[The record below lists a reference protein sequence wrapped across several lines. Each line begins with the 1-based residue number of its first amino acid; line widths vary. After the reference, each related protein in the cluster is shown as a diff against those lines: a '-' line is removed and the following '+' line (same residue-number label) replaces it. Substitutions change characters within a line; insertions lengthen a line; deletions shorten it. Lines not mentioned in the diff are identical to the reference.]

1 MDLAPLVALQDLD
14 ARLHA
19 LHRRRDG
26 IPRALADS
34 QARVAAAQADL
45 DAYRG
50 RQRASRVDV
59 DRREV
64 DLKALEARIEKLE
77 AQLNQCKTNKEYA
90 LLKKEIDGHRAEKG
104 VLDDE
109 ILQMMLGLE
118 EKDHE
123 GKAIAATQKE
133 TGDALAAATSR
144 AETEIAEVDRQIAAL
159 DAERAVAAAKVDA
172 DLLRTYERILNG
184 KADHLAVVPVEISG
198 DSGVC
203 QGCYMD
209 ITSHEI
215 NLLLVGRDVRS
226 CKNCSRILYVV
237 KEPAAPKGKA

>member
-1 MDLAPLVALQDLD
+1 MDLAPLVTLQELD
-14 ARLHA
+14 TRLHA
-19 LHRRRDG
+19 LRRRRDD
-26 IPRALADS
+26 IPRALAAS
-34 QARVAAAQADL
+34 EARVADAKAAL
-45 DAYRG
+45 EAYRG
-50 RQRASRVDV
+50 RQKLSRVEV

-77 AQLNQCKTNKEYA
+77 GQLNQCKTNKEYA

-123 GKAIAATQKE
+123 GQ
-133 TGDALAAATSR
+133 ALAAALKEAEAALAEAAAR
-144 AETEIAEVDRQIAAL
+144 AQTEIAEVDRQIAGL
-159 DAERAVAAAKVDA
+159 DAERAAAAAKVEP
-172 DLLRTYERILNG
+172 DLLRTYDRILNG
-184 KADHLAVVPVEISG
+184 KADRLAVVPVEMSG

-215 NLLLVGRDVRS
+215 NLLLVGRDVRT

-237 KEPAAPKGKA
+237 KEPAATKAKA